1 MNELVPVKMGTS
13 LYLVE
18 ADSICQF
25 TLSEV
30 FMADE
35 PQETLT
41 AIIKKTTFKPHK
53 DIDNEWLFDVHSY
66 REAHE
71 IKESSRI
78 TNDVWYWNFAANTII
93 CLDFNEAKHS
103 LLLKLNYQIQEAE
116 RYL

>member
-35 PQETLT
+35 PQETLIVET
-41 AIIKKTTFKPHK
+41 RLS
-53 DIDNEWLFDVHSY
+53 D
-66 REAHE
+66 
-71 IKESSRI
+71 SRG
-78 TNDVWYWNFAANTII
+78 
-93 CLDFNEAKHS
+93 
-103 LLLKLNYQIQEAE
+103 
-116 RYL
+116 